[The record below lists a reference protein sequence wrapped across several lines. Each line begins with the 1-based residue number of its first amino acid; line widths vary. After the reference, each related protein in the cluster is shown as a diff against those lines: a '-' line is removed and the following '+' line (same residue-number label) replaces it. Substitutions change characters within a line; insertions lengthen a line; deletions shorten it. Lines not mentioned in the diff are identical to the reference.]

1 MNKDQGARVLI
12 VDDEKGIRS
21 FLRVSLS
28 SRGYAVFEAATGS
41 DALEKSASA
50 HPDVIILDLGLPDI
64 DGLDVIREI
73 RKRAKTPIIILS
85 VREDTP
91 DKVEALEAGA
101 DDYLVKPFNVAELQ
115 ARLKAVLRRFAP
127 ADTTGDVLRAGDL
140 AMDISAHRV
149 TAGGK
154 AFDLTPT
161 EFDVLKLLMSNA
173 GRVVTHKQLLQAIWN
188 KPEDLEGSL
197 HLLRVTMSNLRGKVE
212 TRPDWPTR
220 IITEPG
226 IGYRLRSGDSSD

>member
-1 MNKDQGARVLI
+1 MSKDQGARVLI

-28 SRGYAVFEAATGS
+28 SRGYTVFEAATGL
-41 DALEKSASA
+41 DAMEKSAST

-64 DGLDVIREI
+64 DGLNVIREI

-101 DDYLVKPFNVAELQ
+101 DDYLVKPFNIAELQ

-127 ADTTGDVLRAGDL
+127 ADTVGDVLRAGDL
-140 AMDISAHRV
+140 AMDITAHRV

-154 AFDLTPT
+154 EFDLTPT

-173 GRVVTHKQLLQAIWN
+173 GRVVTHKQILQAIWN

>member
-1 MNKDQGARVLI
+1 MTRDQGARILI

-28 SRGYAVFEAATGS
+28 SRGFSVFEAATGS
-41 DALEKSASA
+41 DALEKSATA

-85 VREDTP
+85 VREDTQ

-101 DDYLVKPFNVAELQ
+101 DDYLVKPFNIAELQ

-127 ADTTGDVLRAGDL
+127 TDMIGNILHAGDL
-140 AMDISAHRV
+140 AMDISAHSV
-149 TAGGK
+149 AAGGK
-154 AFDLTPT
+154 ELDLTPT

-173 GRVVTHKQLLQAIWN
+173 GRVVTHKQILQAIWN

-212 TRPDWPTR
+212 TRPDWPAR

-226 IGYRLRSGDSSD
+226 IGYRLRA